1 MVEIEIEEDKP
12 EFEVLPVPPIEQ
24 AEPQKPQ
31 SEAQVIEDKEA
42 GDEVLKQSLDAGIS
56 AILNLTLTTEKNI
69 TTEEMSKTQ
78 FSGAL
83 VKIMDKYFP
92 QMEKDNPALLMLTST
107 MALAMLINSKGGF
120 KNIGQKIQRTS
131 SRNATTTIESR
142 PNSSEPVNFQAAP
155 QLQPANGATSQN
167 ANNANSS
174 PGKGDFSD
182 ISRPIV

>member
-1 MVEIEIEEDKP
+1 MVELEIIEDKP

-24 AEPQKPQ
+24 ADPQKQQPT
-31 SEAQVIEDKEA
+31 AQTIEDKEA

-56 AILNLTLTTEKNI
+56 AIINLTLTTEKNI
-69 TTEEMSKTQ
+69 TAEEMGKTQ

-83 VKIMDKYFP
+83 IKIMDKYFP

-120 KNIGQKIQRTS
+120 KNIGQKIQRTPA
-131 SRNATTTIESR
+131 RNATTTIESR
-142 PNSSEPVNFQAAP
+142 PNSSQSLNFETTP
-155 QLQPANGATSQN
+155 QLQPTNGTTSQN
-167 ANNANSS
+167 ANNANST
-174 PGKGDFSD
+174 PGTSDFSD